1 MSNSDP
7 KGLYAVLGVSPSAT
21 ADEIKNAFRQRAKE
35 THPDTSGNASAAH
48 FQQVNAAYKVLSDP
62 ESRAEYDS
70 SGYQASAE
78 EVKHKQLD
86 PICCSRCG
94 QVTAQPRYVV
104 FRRVYSFVLGTVRT
118 PVQGIFCASCARK
131 EAFKSSL
138 VTMFT
143 GWWGFPWGPIY
154 TVGSILGN
162 GFGGEHPKEAEE
174 RLIWYNCLAFLSR
187 GNLNL
192 AYSLAQMSRKASDS
206 EISTR
211 AMELSKELEK
221 AGVDPKKSRL
231 KNPWRFGPVESLK
244 YIAMAA
250 ALPLAITGLF
260 MQDQISSWWTGRP
273 IPRHT
278 YTSTYTPPP
287 RTTEAKAESPKVVPI
302 TNACAAH
309 PRNGDALE
317 GHSNSISS
325 DGHVL
330 EIRNGSGGPAIV
342 KIRDSFSNR
351 LIASFY
357 VGDNATAEYRGIPDG
372 SYRIQYAV
380 GDVLRSDCKSF
391 FNMAAIGQFPGVE
404 RLQTETTST
413 QIITQHLTYTL
424 YAVASGNVRPQSL
437 SLDAFDA
444 P

>member
-1 MSNSDP
+1 MRNSDP
-7 KGLYAVLGVSPSAT
+7 KGLYAVLGVSPTAT

-35 THPDTSGNASAAH
+35 THPDTSGNASAAF
-48 FQQVNAAYKVLSDP
+48 FQQVNAAYKILSDP

-78 EVKHKQLD
+78 EIRLKQLH

-104 FRRVYSFVLGTVRT
+104 FRRVYSFVLATVRT

-131 EAFKSSL
+131 EAFTSSL
-138 VTMFT
+138 ITMFT

-154 TVGSILGN
+154 TVGVILGN

-174 RLIWYNCLAFLSR
+174 RLTWYNCLAFLSR

-192 AYSLAQMSRKASDS
+192 AYSLAQMSRKAASP
-206 EISTR
+206 EISVR
-211 AMELSKELEK
+211 ATDLSNELEK
-221 AGVDPKKSRL
+221 AGVDLKKSRL
-231 KNPWRFGPVESLK
+231 KNPWNFGPVESLK
-244 YIAMAA
+244 HIAMAA
-250 ALPLAITGLF
+250 AVPLAVGSLF
-260 MQDQISSWWTGRP
+260 MQDQITSWWTGRP
-273 IPRHT
+273 IPRHS

-287 RTTEAKAESPKVVPI
+287 RTTKAAPAKAVPVA
-302 TNACAAH
+302 NACAIH

-317 GHSNSISS
+317 GYGNSLSS
-325 DGHVL
+325 EGHAL

-342 KIRDSFSNR
+342 KVRNAFTNR
-351 LIASFY
+351 TIASFY
-357 VGDNATAEYRGIPDG
+357 VSNNAMAEFRGIPDG

-380 GDVLRSDCKSF
+380 GDALRSDCRTF
-391 FNMAAIGQFPGVE
+391 FNTTAVGQFPNIE
-404 RLQTETTST
+404 NLQTETTST

-437 SLDAFDA
+437 SVAAFDA